1 MNIKIGHTEQNIISK
16 IADTI
21 SEKLGLVGIFNRLF
35 YRIKPIN
42 SITKKLESKQE
53 YYEVNNKKMQDAFG
67 LRVTVYFVDDLAFAV
82 SLVKQIF
89 QELPDS
95 HSIDALKQDQF
106 GPQRM
111 NLVFKIPTELKA
123 SSYLFEQ
130 PYIDDTF
137 EVQFR
142 TIYSEGWHE
151 VEHDFR
157 YKCKADWRTETELH
171 RTLNGIL
178 ATLETCDW
186 ATLKIF
192 DELSHTKYKQLE
204 WSSFFRNALRIRFED
219 DQLGQNIQSVLSQ
232 NTFIA
237 KSILKKDRIELLNSL
252 LKVSTR
258 LPLKMDNVMFTINR
272 GVLNFDQIRQ
282 LEPSLITEI
291 LDNSF

>member
-1 MNIKIGHTEQNIISK
+1 MNIKIGHTEQNIISTV
-16 IADTI
+16 ADTI
-21 SEKLGLVGIFNRLF
+21 SDKLGLVGIFNRLF

-42 SITKKLESKQE
+42 SIEKKLEAKKE
-53 YYEVNNKKMQDAFG
+53 YYVETNKKLQDAFG

-89 QELPDS
+89 EELPDS
-95 HSIDALKQDQF
+95 HSIDSLRQDQF

-111 NLVFKIPTELKA
+111 NLVFKIPSELKA

-130 PYIDDTF
+130 PFIDDTF

-151 VEHDFR
+151 VEHDLR
-157 YKCKADWRTETELH
+157 YKCKADWQTEIELH
-171 RTLNGIL
+171 RTLNGVL

-192 DELSHTKYKQLE
+192 DELSYKKYKLRE

-219 DQLGQNIQSVLSQ
+219 DHLSHDIQAALSQ
-232 NTFIA
+232 DTFIA
-237 KSILKKDRIELLNSL
+237 KSIVKKNRITLLNSL
-252 LKVSTR
+252 LQVSTR
-258 LPLKMDNVMFTINR
+258 LPLKMDNVMFIINR
-272 GVLNFDQIRQ
+272 GVLNFDQIKK
-282 LEPSLITEI
+282 LEPPLISEI
-291 LDNSF
+291 LNNSF